1 MKDELVIYSYTPE
14 RLLEFKNIKE
24 KNDIVIP
31 AVVINDKVEL
41 EKLTDDK
48 NIFFD
53 ITNFYKSLQES
64 NSIGIENL
72 LYQVGKKENWHII
85 INYNMLIRFKNDFGQ
100 YIKEI
105 IPINNIYS
113 NEKSANNDFSKLEE
127 SEIVELERNLNNK
140 LYGHNQFKRELI
152 QQIKNYSILYNL
164 GELKVMSILI
174 CGDSGIGKTE
184 VAKIIHET
192 FFKDSK
198 MIKINL
204 GNYNTEGA
212 LNSLIGSPKGY
223 IGSERGGE
231 LSNKIKNSDSK
242 VILIDEFEKAD
253 SDIFNFFYELLED
266 GKFTDL
272 NENEYNLNGYLIIF
286 TTNLNESNYKQV
298 IPSPLLSRFTMKS
311 LFEPISYEVKMKY
324 VKERCKRL
332 INIYNNKYENK
343 IEYDELI
350 KRIDEK
356 NVKAIKNLRYL
367 NRIIQDALIDCIEKI
382 NEKNAK

>member
-1 MKDELVIYSYTPE
+1 MNEELIIFSYTAD
-14 RLLEFKNIKE
+14 RLIEFNKIKKE
-24 KNDIVIP
+24 NDIVVP
-31 AVVINDKVEL
+31 AIIITNKDECS
-41 EKLTDDK
+41 KLTDDK

-53 ITNFYKSLQES
+53 ITNFYKSMQDS
-64 NSIGIENL
+64 NPLSIENV
-72 LYQVGKKENWHII
+72 LYQISQKDNWNLI
-85 INYNMLIRFKNDFGQ
+85 INYNVLTRFKNDFGQ

-105 IPINNIYS
+105 IPINNIYNGEK
-113 NEKSANNDFSKLEE
+113 NEIYDFSNLKECEIKKLEN
-127 SEIVELERNLNNK
+127 NLNDK
-140 LYGHNQFKRELI
+140 LYGHNQFKEDII
-152 QQIKNYSILYNL
+152 QQIKNYSVLYDL
-164 GELKVMSILI
+164 GELKIMSILI
-174 CGDSGIGKTE
+174 CGESGVGKTE
-184 VAKIIHET
+184 VARIIHET

-286 TTNLNESNYKQV
+286 TTNLNENNYKKV

-311 LFEPISYEVKMKY
+311 LFEPISYEIKNKY
-324 VKERCKRL
+324 VRDRCNKL
-332 INIYNNKYENK
+332 IDIYNSKYENK
-343 IEYDELI
+343 IKIDTLI
-350 KRIDEK
+350 RKIDNK
-356 NVKAIKNLRYL
+356 KVQSIKNFRYL
-367 NRIIQDALIDCIEKI
+367 NKLIQDALIDCIEE
-382 NEKNAK
+382 NY